1 MIQEVD
7 AVLPYPLFL
16 GMGYMEVADFFT
28 INLVMSN
35 K

>member
-16 GMGYMEVADFFT
+16 GMSYMEVADFFY
-28 INLVMSN
+28 N
-35 K
+35 KFGYE